1 MNDKNKTTETIFKL
15 DIGDVRVS
23 VVKTDGGFKTSHVDS
38 TTRSDSTHW
47 LKTIH
52 SHAGYEIFF
61 VLNGSLDVYTEE
73 GTDSHSRKVVII
85 PPGFNHYTLS
95 YDNKCYVLL
104 FDISSIQ
111 NRSDAQLRQLL
122 QATADGIFAIPMSSN
137 VEFYVRRLAEVFG
150 SGEQYDKEYIEPLLS
165 LVFHEIFKSVYT
177 GDDLCE
183 TRNEAK
189 SNKTGH
195 SRYVSLIE
203 AYVQENYAEK
213 INLSTLAGELYL
225 STKQVSRIIKKEYD
239 CTFSELLNR
248 KRMSAACMLLKNTD
262 MKISDIIKQLNY
274 TSENYFYV
282 LFKKYYG
289 VSPRNYR

>member
-1 MNDKNKTTETIFKL
+1 MNEKNKTSDSIFKL

-23 VVKTDGGFKTSHVDS
+23 VVRSDGSFKTSHVDS
-38 TTRSDSTHW
+38 ASRNDSTHW

-52 SHAGYEIFF
+52 SHAGYEVFF
-61 VLNGSLDVYTEE
+61 ILNGNLDVYTEE
-73 GTDSHSRKVVII
+73 GTDSYSRKVVII

-95 YDNKCYVLL
+95 NDNKCYVLL
-104 FDISSIQ
+104 FSISPIQ
-111 NRSDAQLRQLL
+111 NRSDEQFRKISKSTLGNILVMP
-122 QATADGIFAIPMSSN
+122 ISSN
-137 VEFYVRRLAEVFG
+137 VEFYVRRLSEAFG
-150 SGEQYDKEYIEPLLS
+150 SGESYDKEYIEPLLT
-165 LVFHEIFKSVYT
+165 LAFHEIFKSVYT
-177 GDDLCE
+177 GESVSAEQNE
-183 TRNEAK
+183 TRSKKA
-189 SNKTGH
+189 SH

-203 AYVQENYAEK
+203 AYVQKNYAER

-239 CTFSELLNR
+239 CTFSELINR

>member
-1 MNDKNKTTETIFKL
+1 MNDKNRTTESIFKL
-15 DIGDVRVS
+15 DIGDIRAS
-23 VVKTDGGFKTSHVDS
+23 VVRSDESFKTSHVDAA
-38 TTRSDSTHW
+38 TRNDSTHW

-52 SHAGYEIFF
+52 SHAGYEVFF
-61 VLNGSLDVYTEE
+61 ILNGSLDVYTEE

-95 YDNKCYVLL
+95 SDNKCYVLH
-104 FDISSIQ
+104 FSVATIAG
-111 NRSDAQLRQLL
+111 RSDEQFIRFSKSTLGRALALPL
-122 QATADGIFAIPMSSN
+122 SSN
-137 VEFYVRRLAEVFG
+137 VEFYIRRLSEMIG
-150 SGEQYDKEYIEPLLS
+150 SEEEYDREYVEPLLD
-165 LVFHEIFKSVYT
+165 LVFHEVFKSVYT
-177 GDDLCE
+177 GEYAPDEQNE
-183 TRNEAK
+183 TK
-189 SNKTGH
+189 SKKTSH

-203 AYVQENYAEK
+203 AYVQKNYAEK

-239 CTFSELLNR
+239 CTFSELINR

>member
-1 MNDKNKTTETIFKL
+1 M
-15 DIGDVRVS
+15 
-23 VVKTDGGFKTSHVDS
+23 
-38 TTRSDSTHW
+38 
-47 LKTIH
+47 
-52 SHAGYEIFF
+52 FF
-61 VLNGSLDVYTEE
+61 ILNGSLDVYTEE
-73 GTDSHSRKVVII
+73 GTDSYSRKVVII

-95 YDNKCYVLL
+95 NDNKCYVLL
-104 FDISSIQ
+104 FSISPIQ
-111 NRSDAQLRQLL
+111 NRSDEQFRMISKSTSGKALVMP
-122 QATADGIFAIPMSSN
+122 ISSN
-137 VEFYVRRLAEVFG
+137 VDFYIRRLSEAFV
-150 SGEQYDKEYIEPLLS
+150 SGESYDKEYIEPLLS
-165 LVFHEIFKSVYT
+165 LAFHDIFKSIYSGGIVSK
-177 GDDLCE
+177 E
-183 TRNEAK
+183 QSEERSKKA
-189 SNKTGH
+189 SH

-203 AYVQENYAEK
+203 AYVQKNYAEK

-239 CTFSELLNR
+239 CTFSELINR